1 MTIWRETSK
10 GREIWVGTGDCRN
23 RTCLLNTLRE
33 QVDLLNTSS
42 AAASAVISFRGWRT
56 ASDSNL
62 VVGADDNDIVDS
74 AVEPAAASGGLVSTD
89 GLLLV
94 VSSTAG
100 RRPRLFVVG
109 AEPGPGLE
117 DGSSFLEPV
126 GGAGAGLR
134 PGFFQVLLV
143 YCWLG

>member
-1 MTIWRETSK
+1 MTIWQETSK

-74 AVEPAAASGGLVSTD
+74 AVEPAAASGGLVSCPPTD

-94 VSSTAG
+94 VTSTAG

-109 AEPGPGLE
+109 AEPGPGLAA
-117 DGSSFLEPV
+117 DSS
-126 GGAGAGLR
+126 
-134 PGFFQVLLV
+134 
-143 YCWLG
+143 

>member
-56 ASDSNL
+56 ASGSDL
-62 VVGADDNDIVDS
+62 VVGA
-74 AVEPAAASGGLVSTD
+74 AAASGGLVSTD